1 MRHSQRPASRCRRSS
16 IVGDD
21 KGHHTTAIAIAIA
34 IAIAAAAA
42 DDDDDDLTHGDPRPI
57 DDSNSITLIAMPAG
71 TLLARIMGIM
81 MAVIIIP
88 PKVHHRGSPVNGP
101 DTVPTIGS

>member
-34 IAIAAAAA
+34 IAAAA
-42 DDDDDDLTHGDPRPI
+42 DNDDLTHGDPRPI

-81 MAVIIIP
+81 MAGPLIIIIP
-88 PKVHHRGSPVNGP
+88 PKVHHRGLPVNGP